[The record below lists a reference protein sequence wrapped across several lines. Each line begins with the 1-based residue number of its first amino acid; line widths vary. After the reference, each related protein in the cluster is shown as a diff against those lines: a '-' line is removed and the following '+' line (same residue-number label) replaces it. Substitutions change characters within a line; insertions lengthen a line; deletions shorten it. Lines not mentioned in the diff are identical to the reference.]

1 MYFNFFIK
9 SFLYSKSKISLLKFL
24 KLNDSSVNNKW
35 IECLKTLS
43 NFELYWSAINDFN
56 KSNNSS
62 VDATISSLLLIN
74 KSMLS
79 KLLLK
84 SITFPIPPISCSST
98 ACGSITTTLYF
109 CLRLSFLLILLINK
123 LINLDLPHPEEPI
136 MIECLSKLKLF

>member
-9 SFLYSKSKISLLKFL
+9 LFLYSKSKISFLKFL

-56 KSNNSS
+56 KSNNNS

-84 SITFPIPPISCSST
+84 SITYIF
-98 ACGSITTTLYF
+98 GVYF
-109 CLRLSFLLILLINK
+109 HFC
-123 LINLDLPHPEEPI
+123 
-136 MIECLSKLKLF
+136 